1 MLKEWYEKIGYKKLM
16 VVPVII
22 LIVCAG
28 FLLLEKQRS
37 GEFIKKGMD
46 FEGGS
51 QLSLEVTG
59 VDERGLENYLE
70 KDFGEVDIKTTVSAS
85 GETLIVICGEVE
97 EEELI
102 KKMEEY
108 GLEMENYSFQKIGSS
123 LGKAFFSQSRM
134 AIGIAVIFMAVVV
147 FVVFRNFTPSIAVI
161 FAAVSDIVCTL
172 GVMQVMGLE
181 LTLASFA
188 GLLMVIGYSIDTD
201 ILLTTRILK
210 RREGEVTERIVKTL
224 KTGFTMS
231 ATTLGAL
238 LGLYIASGVGILQQI
253 STVLIIALLIDLPNT
268 YLMNLGILRW
278 WMEKR
283 GVE

>member
-22 LIVCAG
+22 LLICAG
-28 FLLLEKQRS
+28 FLLLQKQKT

-51 QLSLEVTG
+51 QLTVDVKDVDVRELES
-59 VDERGLENYLE
+59 YLE
-70 KDFGEVDIKTTVSAS
+70 EEFNEVEIKSTVSAS
-85 GETLIVICGEVE
+85 GETLIVKCGQIG
-97 EEELI
+97 EEELVER
-102 KKMEEY
+102 MESY
-108 GLEMENYSFQKIGSS
+108 GIDMSSYSFQKIGSS
-123 LGKAFFSQSRM
+123 LGESFFSQSRI
-134 AIGIAVIFMAVVV
+134 AIGIAVLLMAIVV
-147 FVVFRNFTPSIAVI
+147 FVVFRNFTPSLAVI
-161 FAAVSDIVCTL
+161 FAALSDIVCTL
-172 GVMQVMGLE
+172 GIMQVTGIE

-231 ATTLGAL
+231 VTTLGAFL
-238 LGLYIASGVGILQQI
+238 ALFLASGVGILQQI
-253 STVLIIALLIDLPNT
+253 SAILIIALLVDLPNT

-283 GVE
+283 GIE